1 MGNAAN
7 RPALPVQALQA
18 QIERDQAQRVA
29 ALWSKPLLSD
39 AEIAEALGLPLS
51 TWQLTKR
58 AKDAPPLFNLG
69 RRVFAR
75 TADLRAWLD
84 TRTAD

>member
-1 MGNAAN
+1 MSTPDTLAAD
-7 RPALPVQALQA
+7 ALRA
-18 QIERDQAQRVA
+18 QIECDQAQRVA
-29 ALWSKPLLSD
+29 ALWTKPLLSD
-39 AEIAEALGLPLS
+39 VEIAEALGLPLS

-69 RRVFAR
+69 RRVYAR

-84 TRTAD
+84 TR